1 MVLRSVPPDHQS
13 SFAAEC
19 NKHAH
24 RQPALLFGT
33 LSAASWTSASHVFY
47 MLHRA
52 MCSLVW
58 CPSEAAAADATL
70 VAEFEPTSSRSI
82 FRASPQRAAG
92 KGRAEGMLLLYL
104 NCAAMCSSALDSRFL
119 FVLQLQ
125 LLSRAAVTSSRA
137 IRARLWSLPWH

>member
-1 MVLRSVPPDHQS
+1 MYSTCCTGPCAVI
-13 SFAAEC
+13 
-19 NKHAH
+19 
-24 RQPALLFGT
+24 
-33 LSAASWTSASHVFY
+33 
-47 MLHRA
+47 RA
-52 MCSLVW
+52 VW

-104 NCAAMCSSALDSRFL
+104 SCAAMCSSALDSRFL